1 MEGKGESK
9 AIKGYQSHWKFS
21 HSWFS
26 QGFAY
31 QINGDVI
38 QQQQIVLQ
46 HLFQLGSERKRVCPN
61 VDFVLEASNFDN
73 IFLKIQE
80 FDLEGSENCEFD
92 SLNIYNGPDQV
103 IFLFLPGV
111 DINRDQKNFC

>member
-1 MEGKGESK
+1 MLILFSK
-9 AIKGYQSHWKFS
+9 LRILIIF
-21 HSWFS
+21 
-26 QGFAY
+26 
-31 QINGDVI
+31 
-38 QQQQIVLQ
+38 
-46 HLFQLGSERKRVCPN
+46 
-61 VDFVLEASNFDN
+61 
-73 IFLKIQE
+73 FLKIQE